1 MKKIT
6 EKFFEP
12 LSMANAN
19 MIPVIIDRLGLFG
32 ITIDELEEMYKEY
45 IAERRAEIQA
55 KAEEIKTGIDASILA
70 AKAVPVATVK
80 PASNSLFCP
89 VCGAPVKKLRVN
101 ISKCTRVSGNY
112 KFAFMCTN
120 LNCSHV
126 KYK

>member
-45 IAERRAEIQA
+45 IA
-55 KAEEIKTGIDASILA
+55 
-70 AKAVPVATVK
+70 
-80 PASNSLFCP
+80 
-89 VCGAPVKKLRVN
+89 
-101 ISKCTRVSGNY
+101 
-112 KFAFMCTN
+112 
-120 LNCSHV
+120 
-126 KYK
+126 